1 MNKCAAPAGR
11 DDAAATR
18 GRTQSGFL
26 FQCSAKKRERLR
38 PATRPSSTPRK
49 ASLSGSENSSGI
61 AGAQA
66 SSYTAASYSVG
77 AAALRCGS
85 ESAGGARARLEESLE
100 ELLRPAAVGLVA
112 SHTSRSVARIRQ
124 GVTAPAEGLRAANP
138 PRQAIA
144 RTGPGAAR
152 DRRRLTRRER
162 DRDVR
167 QVEVQPLRQTAIHAA
182 IHCRNRVDSR

>member
-77 AAALRCGS
+77 AAALRCGY
-85 ESAGGARARLEESLE
+85 GIRYVVVLRL
-100 ELLRPAAVGLVA
+100 R
-112 SHTSRSVARIRQ
+112 
-124 GVTAPAEGLRAANP
+124 
-138 PRQAIA
+138 
-144 RTGPGAAR
+144 
-152 DRRRLTRRER
+152 
-162 DRDVR
+162 
-167 QVEVQPLRQTAIHAA
+167 
-182 IHCRNRVDSR
+182 RNRVKNAYDETA